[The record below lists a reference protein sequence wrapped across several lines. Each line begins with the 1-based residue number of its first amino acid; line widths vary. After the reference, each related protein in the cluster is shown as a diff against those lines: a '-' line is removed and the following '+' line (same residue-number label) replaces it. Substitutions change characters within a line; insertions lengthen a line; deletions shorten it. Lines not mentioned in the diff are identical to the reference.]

1 MWRTFKVLDQNDE
14 FAELAM
20 CAVRYALGRA
30 TYVSYS
36 VPHAILNNV
45 DRIKTNFLKVMIR
58 DVKEFKRTH
67 GKIGMQI
74 DEASWLQFAE
84 DLKAEIKRRE
94 ELGAREATRKQ
105 D

>member
-1 MWRTFKVLDQNDE
+1 MLSPNDE
-14 FAELAM
+14 FAELAI

-36 VPHAILNNV
+36 VPRTVLNNV
-45 DRIKTNFLKVMIR
+45 DKIETNFLKVMIR
-58 DVKEFKRTH
+58 DVEEFKRVH

-94 ELGAREATRKQ
+94 ELGAREAIRKQ
-105 D
+105 N